1 MLQKEIKLKGDCQ
14 SPVGCPSIL
23 VFFDFFL
30 SFVRSK
36 NLGSDSRIFYL
47 HVRLATK
54 INRLDMKTTPPL
66 FRSTVIN
73 PNVFLL
79 SLKLLA

>member
-14 SPVGCPSIL
+14 SLSLL

-30 SFVRSK
+30 SFLHSK
-36 NLGSDSRIFYL
+36 NLGSHSRILYL

-79 SLKLLA
+79 SLELLA

>member
-14 SPVGCPSIL
+14 SPVDCPSIL

-47 HVRLATK
+47 HVPLATK
-54 INRLDMKTTPPL
+54 FNCLDKKTTPPL
-66 FRSTVIN
+66 
-73 PNVFLL
+73 LDL
-79 SLKLLA
+79 QL